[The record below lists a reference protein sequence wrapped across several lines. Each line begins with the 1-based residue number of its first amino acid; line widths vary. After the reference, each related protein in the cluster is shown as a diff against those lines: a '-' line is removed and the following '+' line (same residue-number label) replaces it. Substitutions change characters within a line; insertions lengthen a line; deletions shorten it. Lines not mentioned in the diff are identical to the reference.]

1 MKNAIKQLWLVVVLI
16 AAASFILLVSDREQ
30 RGHDGSRRALKY
42 PALAVM
48 QIASTP
54 LLDEHV
60 AGVLSRLEERGFC
73 APGNQN
79 IRLFNPQGDFSTAN
93 AIARDIANGPY
104 ELVVTSSTVALQTF
118 SKANLARKK
127 THVFGAVTDPYG
139 AGVGIGGP
147 EPQQHPPYMA
157 GVGTF
162 QPVRRAI
169 QIAHE
174 MNPGLERLGVVWNP
188 GEQCSEACLV
198 QARDICHDLGIDLIE
213 AVAAN
218 TSEVSEAAR
227 SLMAKTVDAVWIG
240 GDTVA
245 NASIRL
251 IISLAD
257 QAGIPVFTN
266 DPTDAEKGA
275 LFGLGADYFTV
286 GRYTGDIAADILEGK
301 SPSAFRIENVVPDML
316 RLNREVLAR
325 LGGRWS
331 LVASVQ
337 ALLEER
343 GGGAEE
349 KPAGPEPGKSYR
361 VGLST
366 FVPAP
371 IFDMAINGFK
381 DGMRD
386 LGFVEGENLTLAAQH
401 ANGDMSFLNQTTA
414 DLLRQ
419 RPDVLVVMTTAC
431 LSSAIAQAKDTNIV
445 FGIVSAPLEGGAG
458 KSFDDHL
465 PNVTGIV
472 QLMPAEELFVWA
484 RRLFPEAGRVGAL
497 YNPSEPN
504 SVKEVGNL
512 KRILDGSRI
521 ELVIVAVNSA
531 SEVPEGMRGLLAKGV
546 DLVFAM
552 GDNTI
557 VNAMPAIT
565 KACRAKGTPVIAEDS
580 SLMGTGA
587 VLSCAPGPYDYGREI
602 AALTARVLLGESPA
616 GIPFA
621 PCEKNEL
628 ALDLAAAREA
638 GLTVPVELLERADR
652 FFHVRSSGEAPATVA
667 LVNLVENPALDQAIQ
682 GVKAA
687 LSETGLRDGVDFRM
701 RSYCAQGDMSQLPQI
716 LDRVRMDRP
725 DLIVTVSSPVLIA
738 AVQKRFECPL
748 VFTAASDPN
757 ELGLFKE
764 GRPGNVCGVHDDPPL
779 GEVLEMARR
788 HDPALG
794 AVAIIYDPSQMNA
807 LISVKRLR
815 KACEEQRVRILEA
828 TASTVSELPMATQA
842 VIDRG
847 ARAIVLSSDNLVTT
861 GFKAILKVA
870 QAADVPIYVTDMALI
885 AEGAS
890 GGVGDSYFE
899 WGRQSGRLAAKVL
912 AGVPPSRL
920 PVRPTA
926 AHSRVEPAEKAA
938 SRAKARARTPFNVR
952 LVLYCETYSS
962 EHCRNGLLDGIKK
975 SGLVENRDY
984 TLREFNAQG
993 DMSTLSSI
1001 MTGIKADR
1009 VDLLMAVST
1018 PTLQAA
1024 LRQAGTETAIVF
1036 TGVGNGVAAGAGKS
1050 ETDHLPNVTGIT
1062 TRSPFEG
1069 MARIVRESL
1078 PGIQR
1083 AGTLFTPAEVNSVFY
1098 KDSLAEALEK
1108 EGIELVSVPVTS
1120 SAEVAQGAVDLCGK
1134 DIQALVQIPDNL
1146 TRPGFALI
1154 ARKAGERDLPV
1165 YVFDTDQMKE
1175 GGVLALARDY
1185 YDAGLE
1191 AAEIAVR
1198 ILRGEDPKDIPFSN
1212 ARSEKLVVNSDLV
1225 RRFGLK
1231 LSDETMRKA
1240 TFYPPAD

>member
-1 MKNAIKQLWLVVVLI
+1 MKNAIKQLWLVVALI
-16 AAASFILLVSDREQ
+16 AAASSILLFSDREQ
-30 RGHDGSRRALKY
+30 RVTDESRQARTY

-48 QIASTP
+48 QLTSTP
-54 LLDEHV
+54 LLDDHI
-60 AGVLSRLEERGFC
+60 AGVFSRLKERGAC
-73 APGNQN
+73 APGNRN
-79 IRLFNPQGDFSTAN
+79 IRLFNAQGDVSTAN
-93 AIARDIANGPY
+93 AIAREIANGPY
-104 ELVVTSSTVALQTF
+104 ELVITSSTVALQTF
-118 SKANLARKK
+118 SKANLTRKK

-139 AGVGIGGP
+139 AGVGIEGP

-157 GVGTF
+157 GIGTF

-169 QIAHE
+169 QIAQD
-174 MNPGLERLGVVWNP
+174 MNPALERLGVVWNP

-198 QARDICHDLGIDLIE
+198 QARDICRELGIDLVE

-227 SLMAKTVDAVWIG
+227 SLMTRKPDAVWVG

-251 IISLAD
+251 IISLAGE
-257 QAGIPVFTN
+257 AGIPVFTN

-286 GRYTGDIAADILEGK
+286 GRYTADIAADILEGK
-301 SPSAFRIENVVPDML
+301 SPSAFRIENVIPDML

-331 LVASVQ
+331 LTPSVQ
-337 ALLEER
+337 ALLKEQ
-343 GGGAEE
+343 GGGPDAR
-349 KPAGPEPGKSYR
+349 PAAPEPGRSYHI
-361 VGLST
+361 GLSH

-371 IFDMAINGFK
+371 IFDMAIKGFK

-386 LGFVEGENLTLAAQH
+386 LGFVEGDNLILSVQH

-414 DLLRQ
+414 DLLLQ

-431 LSSAIAQAKDTNIV
+431 LSSAIAQTEDTNIV

-484 RRLFPEAGRVGAL
+484 RRLFPEARRIGAL

-504 SVKEVGNL
+504 SLKEVDNL

-521 ELVIVAVNSA
+521 ELVTVAVNHP

-565 KACRAKGTPVIAEDS
+565 KACRAEGTPVIAEDV

-638 GLTVPVELLERADR
+638 GVTVPVELLERADR

-687 LSETGLRDGVDFRM
+687 LSETGLLDGVDFRM

-716 LDRVRMDRP
+716 LDSVRMDKP

-738 AVQKRFECPL
+738 AVQKHFECPL

-757 ELGLFKE
+757 ELGLFKD
-764 GRPGNVCGVHDDPPL
+764 GRPGNVCGIHDDPPL
-779 GEVLEMARR
+779 GEVLEMVRR
-788 HDPALG
+788 HDPGLG

-828 TASTVSELPMATQA
+828 TASTVSELPVATQA

-847 ARAIVLSSDNLVTT
+847 ARAIVLSADNLVTT

-870 QAADVPIYVTDMALI
+870 QAAGVPIYVTDMALI

-926 AHSRVEPAEKAA
+926 AHTRVEPAEKAV
-938 SRAKARARTPFNVR
+938 SRAKTPFKLR

-962 EHCRNGLLDGIKK
+962 EHCRNGLLDGLKK
-975 SGLVENRDY
+975 AGLVENRDY
-984 TLREFNAQG
+984 ALREFNAQG

-1001 MTGIKADR
+1001 MTAVRADR

-1024 LRQAGTETAIVF
+1024 LRQAGPETKIVF
-1036 TGVGNGVAAGAGKS
+1036 TGVGDGVSAGAGKS
-1050 ETDHLPNVTGIT
+1050 EADHLPNVTGIT

-1098 KDSLAEALEK
+1098 KDALAEALEK

-1198 ILRGEDPKDIPFSN
+1198 ILRGADPKDIAFSN
-1212 ARSEKLVVNSDLV
+1212 TRSEKLIVNSGLV
-1225 RRFGLK
+1225 RRFGLH
-1231 LSDETMRKA
+1231 LSEETMRKA
-1240 TFYPPAD
+1240 TLYPAGDSD